1 MKGCIDAVFFLFA
14 IGIASGQ
21 MPGQRP
27 LAAFASGKSV
37 FLVSSSGEVDSTI
50 KLPVKVGEF
59 SFSPDLKKLV
69 VITPH
74 PDESGGKMYLYS
86 LESKQLQRIPDHSLG
101 SQSDRAEVYS
111 EPQFSEDGA
120 KLFFNTHP
128 QAKGDLAET
137 NGPIAEVDIK
147 SLRAKAVEST
157 RGVITGG
164 FLLSP
169 DRLNFLLWDEEKV
182 VDTNGATLFNLHD
195 FKIEEPFKWAL
206 DDARIGNGCVLYR
219 AGKSS
224 TPRIKGETSYFV
236 LNLKSLSSASA
247 SKVVGLSDKELEG
260 VVSYRFPYAI
270 VKSTQE
276 LTGDLGSGYFLIT
289 PGGTRTKLTSA
300 KAEVVQILPHK
311 LPEDLPTQCR

>member
-1 MKGCIDAVFFLFA
+1 MKSDIGAWIFLLAVSA
-14 IGIASGQ
+14 ASGQ
-21 MPGQRP
+21 TPSQMP
-27 LAAFASGKSV
+27 LAAFSSGNSV
-37 FLVSSSGEVDSTI
+37 FLVSKVGEIVSNI
-50 KLPVKVGEF
+50 KLPIKVGEL

-86 LESKQLQRIPDHSLG
+86 LASKRLQRIPAHAVVPASA
-101 SQSDRAEVYS
+101 SSEVYS

-120 KLFFNTHP
+120 TLFFNTHP
-128 QAKGDLAET
+128 QAEGDLAET
-137 NGPIAEVDIK
+137 NGPLAELDLK

-157 RGVITGG
+157 TGLITDG

-169 DRLNFLLWDEEKV
+169 NGRELLLWDEEKV
-182 VDTNGATLFNLHD
+182 IDTNGTTLFDLHD
-195 FKIEEPFKWAL
+195 FKLQAPFKWAL
-206 DDARIGNGCVLYR
+206 DEAWIGNGCVLYR
-219 AGKSS
+219 AGKSA

-270 VKSTQE
+270 IKGTQDSA
-276 LTGDLGSGYFLIT
+276 GDLGSGFVLVS
-289 PGGTRTKLTSA
+289 PGGTRTRLATA
-300 KAEVVQILPHK
+300 GAAVVQILPNK
-311 LPEDLPTQCR
+311 LPANFPSECR